1 MTKSSTRKPV
11 AEKAHSTYRKT
22 ATKVVA
28 EKAHGTYRKTA
39 AQFEGVKPGD
49 AMKGF
54 VRSIKK
60 AARKNKTFRT
70 VLYTAK
76 NCQLVVMS
84 LKPGEDIGEEVHK
97 LDQFLGVEKGKGKAV
112 LDGVEHRIK
121 PGFAIL
127 VPAGT
132 RHNLINGS
140 SGRMKLY
147 TLYAPPNHRDGV
159 VHATK
164 ADAEADKEHFDGK
177 TTE

>member
-1 MTKSSTRKPV
+1 MKGYVRNI
-11 AEKAHSTYRKT
+11 E
-22 ATKVVA
+22 
-28 EKAHGTYRKTA
+28 GA
-39 AQFEGVKPGD
+39 AQQ
-49 AMKGF
+49 
-54 VRSIKK
+54 
-60 AARKNKTFRT
+60 NKTFRT

-84 LKPGEDIGEEVHK
+84 LKPGEDIGSEVHK
-97 LDQFLGVEKGKGKAV
+97 LDQFFRVEEGEGKAV
-112 LDGVEHRIK
+112 LDDVEHRIK
-121 PGFAIL
+121 PGFAIF

-132 RHNLINGS
+132 RHNIINGT
-140 SGRMKLY
+140 SGPMKLY